1 MANEIKNHVQRSL
14 QQAKLGADA
23 LEQPGAHLL
32 VPDDDG
38 GLHVL
43 VKRTEAHDAIEA
55 LAAEVRGAKGVKLQ
69 VSEGEDLDLGE
80 LGQWRDFLVDGLT
93 DERLVDEARGFLELH
108 VYSAAGKAVDPGE
121 AFHTSMDLG
130 FAIHEVIS
138 GRQLRVRPLPEGER
152 DGQRFVAVGPELR
165 KVMHKLM
172 GRFVDHTVP
181 VDSVMKA
188 ADAWRGLQNEVYEA
202 GLVGAM
208 TLGLMPK
215 VPRVPLP
222 DMPKDAPA
230 RGPGELSADLAAF
243 LDARGMAPA
252 GAPTAEWAEGAL
264 DHLPEDAPDDL
275 VGELRQ
281 LYGHLLDAAD
291 AEAGA
296 LFGLDEPKG
305 APEVVH
311 RGDKSLAASR
321 KLKLDV
327 LGKGLDG
334 LEVPDKELRRLADLM
349 AGGLQTRQ
357 RPEVVVIAG
366 PRHSAADRMAELAV
380 GMVGKEP
387 LVLSRDDVAEPGFPA
402 LFGQFRGV
410 PTGADGLLS
419 ASQVDAARDTPAAH
433 APIYLENVAAAG
445 SADPEGQATAQADLL
460 ERLALMAESGEVSAY
475 AREGGRMQE
484 GKTSLANTLIVARWE
499 GDRKELEALLAR
511 PELARLAGKVV
522 GAEPM
527 SPPAAV
533 RYLQDRLTFDLE
545 RHLGPKGAKVRFSP
559 ELAQGLMSAA
569 EARGAAAMHERFRE
583 PMLRELLD
591 ALRDQPLVEIELSF
605 SRMLTKKDVANL
617 VQDDLPPRAARWFGV
632 RDGG

>member
-1 MANEIKNHVQRSL
+1 VANDIKNHVQRSL
-14 QQAKLGADA
+14 QQATLGAEA
-23 LEQPGAHLL
+23 LDRPGAHLL
-32 VPDDDG
+32 VPDEEG

-93 DERLVDEARGFLELH
+93 DERLSDEAKGFLELH
-108 VYSAAGKAVDPGE
+108 VYSAAGKAADPGE

-130 FAIHEVIS
+130 FAIHEVIA
-138 GRQLRVRPLPEGER
+138 GRQLRVRPVPEGER
-152 DGQRFVAVGPELR
+152 EGQRFASAAPELR
-165 KVMHKLM
+165 KLMHRLM

-181 VDSVMKA
+181 VESVMRA
-188 ADAWRGLQNEVYEA
+188 ADAWRGLQSEVYEA
-202 GLVGAM
+202 GLVGAL

-215 VPRVPLP
+215 MPQAPRA
-222 DMPKDAPA
+222 DMPKEAPA
-230 RGPGELSADLAAF
+230 RKPGELSEDLSAY
-243 LDARGMAPA
+243 LDARAMAPQ
-252 GAPTAEWAEGAL
+252 GAPTADWAEGVL
-264 DHLPEDAPDDL
+264 DNLPGDAPDDL

-281 LYGHLLDAAD
+281 LYVHLLDAVD
-291 AEAGA
+291 AEADA
-296 LFGLDEPKG
+296 LFGLEEPKA

-321 KLKLDV
+321 KIKLDV
-327 LGKGLDG
+327 LNKGLEG
-334 LEVPDKELRRLADLM
+334 LEVPDKEVRRLADLL

-357 RPEVVVIAG
+357 RPEVIIIAG

-380 GMVGKEP
+380 GMVGKQP
-387 LVLSRDDVAEPGFPA
+387 LVLARDDVAEPGFPA

-410 PTGADGLLS
+410 PTGAPGLLS
-419 ASQVDAARDTPAAH
+419 ATYVDDARDTPAAH
-433 APIYLENVAAAG
+433 APIYFENVAAAG
-445 SADPEGQATAQADLL
+445 SADPEAQATAQADLL
-460 ERLALMAESGEVSAY
+460 ERLALMSESGEVSSY
-475 AREGGRMQE
+475 SGRGGAHESR
-484 GKTSLANTLIVARWE
+484 TSLANSLIVARWE
-499 GDRKELEALLAR
+499 GDRKELEALLAQ
-511 PELARLAGKVV
+511 PELARLTAKVV

-527 SPPAAV
+527 GPAAAV

-545 RHLGPKGAKVRFSP
+545 RHLGPKGAQVRFSP
-559 ELAQGLMSAA
+559 ELTQGLMSAT
-569 EARGAAAMHERFRE
+569 EARGPAAMHERFRE

-591 ALRDQPLVEIELSF
+591 ALRDQPLVNIELSF

-617 VQDDLPPRAARWFGV
+617 VQDDLPPRAAHWFGV

>member
-1 MANEIKNHVQRSL
+1 
-14 QQAKLGADA
+14 
-23 LEQPGAHLL
+23 
-32 VPDDDG
+32 
-38 GLHVL
+38 
-43 VKRTEAHDAIEA
+43 
-55 LAAEVRGAKGVKLQ
+55 
-69 VSEGEDLDLGE
+69 
-80 LGQWRDFLVDGLT
+80 
-93 DERLVDEARGFLELH
+93 
-108 VYSAAGKAVDPGE
+108 
-121 AFHTSMDLG
+121 
-130 FAIHEVIS
+130 
-138 GRQLRVRPLPEGER
+138 
-152 DGQRFVAVGPELR
+152 
-165 KVMHKLM
+165 
-172 GRFVDHTVP
+172 
-181 VDSVMKA
+181 
-188 ADAWRGLQNEVYEA
+188 
-202 GLVGAM
+202 
-208 TLGLMPK
+208 
-215 VPRVPLP
+215 
-222 DMPKDAPA
+222 MPKDAPA
-230 RGPGELSADLAAF
+230 RGPGELSAELAAF